1 MLYTLFNSPLSCN
14 FSLLL
19 NFLKKNDDLL
29 LIQDGIL
36 AGLKNSISIKKIIRI
51 RKKMKFGIFGM
62 NNDILARGLEN
73 DISSEI
79 IRIDYKNFVD
89 LIIKN
94 KKQIIW

>member
-1 MLYTLFNSPLSCN
+1 MLYTLFSSPTSCN

-19 NFLKKNDDLL
+19 NILNKNDNLL

-36 AGLKNSISIKKIIRI
+36 AGLKNSVFMKKIIKKK
-51 RKKMKFGIFGM
+51 RKIKILIFAI
-62 NNDILARGLEN
+62 NDDILARGLN
-73 DISSEI
+73 LNISEKI
-79 IRIDYKNFVD
+79 IRINYKKFVN